1 MRERDGEKWESTAV
15 FPLFQFLLT
24 NAILDLVSGKE
35 DSSGSVATFQKILP
49 EIFHQ
54 SSSIFPR
61 SLEEDLAD
69 R

>member
-1 MRERDGEKWESTAV
+1 MRGRDSEKWGSAAI
-15 FPLFQFLLT
+15 FPLFQFLLA

-35 DSSGSVATFQKILP
+35 DSSGSVANLQKILP

-54 SSSIFPR
+54 NSSSFPR